1 MVVCMMNLS
10 QFCSLA
16 FISVFLTNLSFP
28 DYAAADTPGNET
40 DKLAL
45 LAFKSQITEDPIG
58 VLASWNDS
66 LHLCN
71 WTGVMCSNDQRRVTS
86 LNLQGKRL
94 AGTLSSYVGNFTFI
108 YLLDLSGNSFHGEIP
123 PELGNLRRIQNL
135 NLSNNFLGGVIPS
148 DLYNCSS
155 LTSLAL
161 DHNYLIGQVPPGL
174 GSLSELRK
182 LYVGSNNFTGS
193 VPASLGNLTSLQELD
208 MSYNYLEGEI
218 PINNLS
224 GELPPPLYN
233 LTSLEFI
240 ALSFNSFTGNL
251 RNDIGLAFPNLQ
263 KIWLAYNFLTGPMPE
278 SFSNASYLQN
288 IDFLHNNLTGKVPR
302 SFGKLDLQYF
312 SIGFNHLGSDEPDDL
327 KFINSLTNCSNLR
340 VLHFGDNQFEGVFPV
355 LVTNLLTKLTRLYLE
370 GNKIHGNIPNE
381 ISNLVNLN
389 ILYMN
394 SNYLNGTIPDA
405 FGMLPNLGTLILSS
419 NQLTGKIPPSLG
431 NMTGLIN
438 LFLFDNRLEGGIPS
452 FLANCRQLAI
462 LFVCQNNLTGSIP
475 QELMDIPSLWSLNV
489 SYNSM
494 TGSLPENVGNLTHL
508 LETDLS
514 YNKFSGVIPRSIGN
528 CLSLNILF
536 LQGNSFWGEIPYL
549 ADLQNLHYFDL
560 SSNNL
565 SGNIPHFLVNL
576 PSFLYSNLSFNNL
589 EGELPAT
596 GVFSNL
602 SAIDVHGN
610 PKLCG
615 GIQELHLPPCSSQK
629 PKKAHRKPLKL
640 ILVIVTVASFVALS
654 LFLLLICWMKR
665 LKKQTQAVSTILNFY
680 PKISYEEL
688 LHATGGFS
696 SENFIGSGSFGTV
709 FKGIL
714 SSGGSVVAVK
724 VLNLQQKGASR
735 SFMAECQALR
745 NIRHRNLVKVIT
757 ACSTTDFQG
766 NDFKALVYELMSNGS
781 LEKWLHP
788 EEEFKQNSLNILQ
801 RISIATDVASALSYL
816 HHECQTPLI
825 HCDLKPQN
833 VLLDNNMTAHVG
845 DFGLAQLLPGF
856 NTREDINQ
864 FSSLGIKGTIGY
876 AAPEYGMGRPVSI
889 HGDVYS
895 FGILLLEIFTG
906 KRPTD
911 KLFQENLNLH
921 HFVKMALPERAME
934 ILDNSALCEE
944 VTGKAKTWHEGW
956 RNLTIEQQECLIC
969 VLQIAVACS
978 ADLPKDRMKMC
989 QVDREFS
996 KTIDSFLHTGLGEE
1010 KKLSL
1015 SNRQFF
1021 SFVQFLN
1028 VGFHGLLVRKQS

>member
-28 DYAAADTPGNET
+28 EYAAADTPGNET
-40 DKLAL
+40 NKLAL

-66 LHLCN
+66 FHFCN
-71 WTGVMCSNDQRRVTS
+71 WTGVKCSNDQRRVTS
-86 LNLQGKRL
+86 LNLHGKRL

-108 YLLDLSGNSFHGEIP
+108 NLLDLSGNSFHGEIP
-123 PELGNLRRIQNL
+123 PELGNLRRIKNL

-148 DLYNCSS
+148 DLYNWSS

-208 MSYNYLEGEI
+208 MSYNHLEGEI
-218 PINNLS
+218 PSTIAQLVNLQIFRLSVNNLS
-224 GELPPPLYN
+224 GEFPPPLYN

-240 ALSFNSFTGNL
+240 ALAFNSFT
-251 RNDIGLAFPNLQ
+251 
-263 KIWLAYNFLTGPMPE
+263 E
-278 SFSNASYLQN
+278 SFSNASNLQS
-288 IDFLHNNLTGKVPR
+288 IDFIRNNFTGKVPR

-312 SIGFNHLGSDEPDDL
+312 SIGFNHLGSGEPDDL
-327 KFINSLTNCSNLR
+327 KFINSLTNCSNLEG
-340 VLHFGDNQFEGVFPV
+340 LHFGDNQFEGVFPV
-355 LVTNLLTKLTRLYLE
+355 SITNLSTKLTRLYLE

-394 SNYLNGTIPDA
+394 SNYLNGTIPYS

-576 PSFLYSNLSFNNL
+576 PSFLYLNLSFNNL
-589 EGELPAT
+589 EGELPET

-602 SAIDVHGN
+602 SAIDVRGN

-665 LKKQTQAVSTILNFY
+665 LKKQTQAVSTTLNFY

-766 NDFKALVYELMSNGS
+766 NVLKALVYELMSNGS

-788 EEEFKQNSLNILQ
+788 EEELKQNSLNILQ

-833 VLLDNNMTAHVG
+833 VLLDNNMTANVG
-845 DFGLAQLLPGF
+845 DFGLAQFLPRF

-876 AAPEYGMGRPVSI
+876 AAPG
-889 HGDVYS
+889 
-895 FGILLLEIFTG
+895 
-906 KRPTD
+906 
-911 KLFQENLNLH
+911 N
-921 HFVKMALPERAME
+921 
-934 ILDNSALCEE
+934 
-944 VTGKAKTWHEGW
+944 
-956 RNLTIEQQECLIC
+956 
-969 VLQIAVACS
+969 
-978 ADLPKDRMKMC
+978 
-989 QVDREFS
+989 FS
-996 KTIDSFLHTGLGEE
+996 
-1010 KKLSL
+1010 
-1015 SNRQFF
+1015 
-1021 SFVQFLN
+1021 
-1028 VGFHGLLVRKQS
+1028 

>member
-1 MVVCMMNLS
+1 MVVCMMNFS

-28 DYAAADTPGNET
+28 EYAAAETPGNET

-66 LHLCN
+66 FHLCN
-71 WTGVMCSNDQRRVTS
+71 WTGVMCSNDQRSVTS

-94 AGTLSSYVGNFTFI
+94 AGTLSSYLGNFWFI
-108 YLLDLSGNSFHGEIP
+108 NLLDLSGNSFHGEIP

-182 LYVGSNNFTGS
+182 LYVGSNNITGS

-218 PINNLS
+218 PSTIAQLVNLQIFRLSVNNLS
-224 GELPPPLYN
+224 GEFPPPLYN
-233 LTSLEFI
+233 LTSLQFI

-251 RNDIGLAFPNLQ
+251 RNDIGLAFPNLK
-263 KIWLAYNFLTGPMPE
+263 KIWLAYNILTGPIPE

-288 IDFLHNNLTGKVPR
+288 FDLLHNNFTGKVPR
-302 SFGKLDLQYF
+302 SFGILDLDVF
-312 SIGFNHLGSDEPDDL
+312 SIGFNHLGSGEPDDL
-327 KFINSLTNCSNLR
+327 KFITFITNCSNLR
-340 VLHFGDNQFEGVFPV
+340 FVHFGDNQFEGVFPV
-355 LVTNLLTKLTRLYLE
+355 SVTNLSTKLTGLYLD

-381 ISNLVNLN
+381 ISNLVNLKK
-389 ILYMN
+389 LYMN
-394 SNYLNGTIPDA
+394 SNYLNGTIPDS
-405 FGMLPNLGTLILSS
+405 FGMLPNLGSLILSS
-419 NQLTGKIPPSLG
+419 NQLTGNIPPSLG

-438 LFLFDNRLEGGIPS
+438 LFLSDNRLEGGIPP

-462 LFVCQNNLTGSIP
+462 LFVSQNNLTGCIP
-475 QELMDIPSLWSLNV
+475 QELMEIPSLWSFNV

-494 TGSLPENVGNLTHL
+494 TGSMSENVGNLTNL
-508 LETDLS
+508 LEIDFS
-514 YNKFSGVIPRSIGN
+514 YNKLSGVIPRSIGN
-528 CLSLNILF
+528 YLYLNILF
-536 LQGNSFWGEIPYL
+536 LQGNSFWGEIPHL
-549 ADLQNLHYFDL
+549 ADLQNLQYLDL

-576 PSFLYSNLSFNNL
+576 TSLLYLNLSFNNL

-602 SAIDVHGN
+602 SAIDVRRN

-615 GIQELHLPPCSSQK
+615 GTQELHFPPCSSQK
-629 PKKAHRKPLKL
+629 PKKVHTKPLKL
-640 ILVIVTVASFVALS
+640 ILLIVTVASFVALS

-665 LKKQTQAVSTILNFY
+665 LKKQPQAVSTTLNFY

-714 SSGGSVVAVK
+714 SSDGSVVAVK

-757 ACSTTDFQG
+757 ACSTIDFQG

-781 LEKWLHP
+781 LEQWLHS
-788 EEEFKQNSLNILQ
+788 EEEFKPNSLNILQ
-801 RISIATDVASALSYL
+801 RISIATDMASALSYL

-833 VLLDNNMTAHVG
+833 VLLDSNMTAHVG
-845 DFGLAQLLPGF
+845 DFGLAEFLPRF

-876 AAPEYGMGRPVSI
+876 AAPEYGMGGRVSI
-889 HGDVYS
+889 VGDVYS

-921 HFVKMALPERAME
+921 HFVKMALPERAMD

-978 ADLPKDRMKMC
+978 ADLPQDRMTMR
-989 QVDREFS
+989 QVDGVFKNHRFIS
-996 KTIDSFLHTGLGEE
+996 SHRT
-1010 KKLSL
+1010 
-1015 SNRQFF
+1015 R
-1021 SFVQFLN
+1021 
-1028 VGFHGLLVRKQS
+1028 